1 MGKVNYSKI
10 EQIISENEKI
20 FISTHINPDGDS
32 LGSAFAMYHYLK
44 KIGKDCRIINHSEVP
59 LVYSFLNEK
68 EIFNEISDENIA
80 FIKNADL
87 GIILDIGD
95 FYRLGEV
102 ANVIEGT
109 TIETINI
116 DHHPLTENNFFT
128 HNFIN
133 LDASSVGEI
142 LYSYFSSLGSDTIDK
157 EMMLGIYSA
166 VLTDTGSF
174 RFSNTNQLSHEIA
187 VDAIKMGINI
197 SEIYQNIYENSSVSR
212 IKLLGNVIQKLNFD
226 CNGEL
231 LWFSLN
237 NDMVK
242 EVDGTNQDFDG
253 FTDFFR
259 GIQGVEIALMLYDL
273 KGKVRLSFR
282 SKGKYKVNNV
292 AKKMGGG
299 GHPFAA
305 AALVDGEFSDVK
317 STVLGLLSTY
327 INNYD
332 EDTSS

>member
-59 LVYSFLNEK
+59 LVYSFLNKK
-68 EIFNEISDENIA
+68 EIFNEINDENIA

-102 ANVIEGT
+102 ANIIEGT
-109 TIETINI
+109 TVETINI

-157 EMMLGIYSA
+157 KMMLGIYSA

-187 VDAIKMGINI
+187 VHAIKMGINI

>member
-68 EIFNEISDENIA
+68 EIFNEINDENIA

-116 DHHPLTENNFFT
+116 DHHPLTENDFFT

-142 LYSYFSSLGSDTIDK
+142 LYSYFSSLGSDIIDK

-282 SKGKYKVNNV
+282 SKGKYKVNEV

-305 AALVDGEFSDVK
+305 AALVDGDFSDVK
-317 STVLGLLSTY
+317 SKVLGLLSTY
-327 INNYD
+327 INSHN
-332 EDTSS
+332 ENTSS

>member
-68 EIFNEISDENIA
+68 EIFNEINDENIA

-116 DHHPLTENNFFT
+116 DHHPLTENDFFT

-142 LYSYFSSLGSDTIDK
+142 LYSYFSSLGSDIIDK

-197 SEIYQNIYENSSVSR
+197 SEVYQNIYENSSVSR

-282 SKGKYKVNNV
+282 SKGKYKVNDV

>member
-32 LGSAFAMYHYLK
+32 IGSAFAMYHYLK
-44 KIGKDCRIINHSEVP
+44 NLGKDCRIINHSEVP

-102 ANVIEGT
+102 ANIIEST
-109 TIETINI
+109 TVETINI
-116 DHHPLTENNFFT
+116 DHHPLTENDFFT

-142 LYSYFSSLGSDTIDK
+142 LYSYFSSLGSDIIDK

>member
-1 MGKVNYSKI
+1 VGKVNYSKI

-68 EIFNEISDENIA
+68 EIFNEINDENIA

-187 VDAIKMGINI
+187 VHAIKMGINI

-282 SKGKYKVNNV
+282 SKGKYKVNDV

>member
-20 FISTHINPDGDS
+20 FISTHINSDGDS

-68 EIFNEISDENIA
+68 EIFNEINDENIA

-282 SKGKYKVNNV
+282 SKGKYKVNDV

>member
-68 EIFNEISDENIA
+68 EIFNEINDENIA

-109 TIETINI
+109 AIEIINI

-142 LYSYFSSLGSDTIDK
+142 LYSYFSSLGSDIIDK
-157 EMMLGIYSA
+157 EMMLGIYCA

>member
-32 LGSAFAMYHYLK
+32 IGSAFAMYHYLK

-68 EIFNEISDENIA
+68 EIFNEINDENIA

-142 LYSYFSSLGSDTIDK
+142 LYSYFSSLGSDIIDK

-299 GHPFAA
+299 GHPFAS

>member
-44 KIGKDCRIINHSEVP
+44 KLGKDCRIINHSEVP

-102 ANVIEGT
+102 ANIIEST
-109 TIETINI
+109 TVETINI
-116 DHHPLTENNFFT
+116 DHHPLTENDFFT

-142 LYSYFSSLGSDTIDK
+142 LYSYFSSLGSDIIDK

-237 NDMVK
+237 NDMIK

>member
-32 LGSAFAMYHYLK
+32 IGSAFAMYHYLK
-44 KIGKDCRIINHSEVP
+44 NLGKDCRIINHSEVP

-68 EIFNEISDENIA
+68 EIFNEINDENIA

-87 GIILDIGD
+87 GIILEICEL
-95 FYRLGEV
+95 YRLGEV

-142 LYSYFSSLGSDTIDK
+142 LYSYFSSLGSDIIDK

>member
-68 EIFNEISDENIA
+68 EIFNEINDENIA

-102 ANVIEGT
+102 ANIIEGT

-237 NDMVK
+237 NDMIK

>member
-1 MGKVNYSKI
+1 MNYSKI

-68 EIFNEISDENIA
+68 EIFNEINDENIA

-102 ANVIEGT
+102 ANIIEST
-109 TIETINI
+109 TVETINI
-116 DHHPLTENNFFT
+116 DHHPLTENDFFT

-142 LYSYFSSLGSDTIDK
+142 LHSYFSSLGSDIIDK

>member
-1 MGKVNYSKI
+1 MNYSKI
-10 EQIISENEKI
+10 EQIIANNEKI

-44 KIGKDCRIINHSEVP
+44 KLGKDCRIINHSEVP
-59 LVYSFLNEK
+59 IVYSFLNYK
-68 EIFNEISDENIA
+68 DIFDEISDENIA

-102 ANVIEGT
+102 ANIIENT
-109 TIETINI
+109 TVETINI
-116 DHHPLTENNFFT
+116 DHHALTENDFFT

-133 LDASSVGEI
+133 LEASSVGEI
-142 LYSYFSSLGSDTIDK
+142 LYSYFLSLGNDIIDK
-157 EMMLGIYSA
+157 EMMLGIYTA

-174 RFSNTNQLSHEIA
+174 RFSNTSQLSHEIA
-187 VDAIKMGINI
+187 VKAIKMGINI

-226 CNGEL
+226 CNDEL

-282 SKGKYKVNNV
+282 SKGKYKVNEV

-305 AALVDGEFSDVK
+305 AALVDGDFSDVK
-317 STVLGLLSTY
+317 SKVLGLLSTY
-327 INNYD
+327 INSHN
-332 EDTSS
+332 ENTFS

>member
-1 MGKVNYSKI
+1 MNYSKI
-10 EQIISENEKI
+10 EQIIANNEKI

-44 KIGKDCRIINHSEVP
+44 KLGKDCRIINHSEVP
-59 LVYSFLNEK
+59 IVYSFLNDK
-68 EIFNEISDENIA
+68 DIFDEISDENIA

-102 ANVIEGT
+102 ANIIENT
-109 TIETINI
+109 TVETINI
-116 DHHPLTENNFFT
+116 DHHALTENDFFT

-133 LDASSVGEI
+133 LEASSVGEI
-142 LYSYFSSLGSDTIDK
+142 LYSYFLSLGNDIIDK
-157 EMMLGIYSA
+157 EMMLGIYTA

-174 RFSNTNQLSHEIA
+174 RFSNTSQLSHEIA
-187 VDAIKMGINI
+187 VKAIKMGINI

-226 CNGEL
+226 CNDEL

-282 SKGKYKVNNV
+282 SKGKYKVNEV

-305 AALVDGEFSDVK
+305 AALVDGDFSDVK
-317 STVLGLLSTY
+317 SKVLGLLSTY
-327 INNYD
+327 INSHN
-332 EDTSS
+332 ENTSS

>member
-1 MGKVNYSKI
+1 VGKVNYSKI

-44 KIGKDCRIINHSEVP
+44 KLGKDCRIINHSEVP

-102 ANVIEGT
+102 ANIIEST
-109 TIETINI
+109 TVETINI
-116 DHHPLTENNFFT
+116 DHHPLTENDFFT

-142 LYSYFSSLGSDTIDK
+142 LYSYFSSLGSDIIDK

-282 SKGKYKVNNV
+282 SKGKYKVNDV

>member
-44 KIGKDCRIINHSEVP
+44 KLGKDCRIINHSEVP

-102 ANVIEGT
+102 ANIIEST
-109 TIETINI
+109 TVETINI
-116 DHHPLTENNFFT
+116 DHHPLTENDFFT

-142 LYSYFSSLGSDTIDK
+142 LYSYFSSLGSDIIDK
-157 EMMLGIYSA
+157 EIMLGIYSA

>member
-1 MGKVNYSKI
+1 
-10 EQIISENEKI
+10 
-20 FISTHINPDGDS
+20 
-32 LGSAFAMYHYLK
+32 MYHYLK
-44 KIGKDCRIINHSEVP
+44 KLGKDCRIINHSEVP

-102 ANVIEGT
+102 ANIIEST
-109 TIETINI
+109 TVETINI
-116 DHHPLTENNFFT
+116 DHHPLTENDFFT

-142 LYSYFSSLGSDTIDK
+142 LYSYFSSLGSDIIDK

>member
-68 EIFNEISDENIA
+68 EIFNEINDENIA

-142 LYSYFSSLGSDTIDK
+142 LYSYFSSLGSDIIDK

-197 SEIYQNIYENSSVSR
+197 SEVYQNIYENSSVSR

-282 SKGKYKVNNV
+282 SKGKYKVNDV

>member
-44 KIGKDCRIINHSEVP
+44 KLGKDCRIINHSEVP

-102 ANVIEGT
+102 ANIIEGT
-109 TIETINI
+109 TVETINI

-187 VDAIKMGINI
+187 VHAIKMGINI

>member
-32 LGSAFAMYHYLK
+32 IGSAFAMYHYLK
-44 KIGKDCRIINHSEVP
+44 NLGKDCRIINHSEVP

-68 EIFNEISDENIA
+68 EIFNEVNDESIA

-87 GIILDIGD
+87 GVILDIGD

-102 ANVIEGT
+102 ANVIEST
-109 TIETINI
+109 TVETINI
-116 DHHPLTENNFFT
+116 DHHPLTENDFFT
-128 HNFIN
+128 HNFVN

-142 LYSYFSSLGSDTIDK
+142 LYSYFSSLGSDIIDK

-197 SEIYQNIYENSSVSR
+197 SEVYQNIYENSSVSR

-282 SKGKYKVNNV
+282 SKGKYKVNDV

-327 INNYD
+327 INNYN

>member
-1 MGKVNYSKI
+1 
-10 EQIISENEKI
+10 
-20 FISTHINPDGDS
+20 
-32 LGSAFAMYHYLK
+32 MYHYLK
-44 KIGKDCRIINHSEVP
+44 KLGKDCRIINHSEVP

-80 FIKNADL
+80 SIKNADL

-102 ANVIEGT
+102 ANIIEST
-109 TIETINI
+109 TVETINI
-116 DHHPLTENNFFT
+116 DHHPLTENDFFT

-142 LYSYFSSLGSDTIDK
+142 LYSYFSSLGSDIIDK

>member
-68 EIFNEISDENIA
+68 EIFNEINDENIA

-187 VDAIKMGINI
+187 VDTIKMGINI

-237 NDMVK
+237 NDMIK

>member
-1 MGKVNYSKI
+1 MCI
-10 EQIISENEKI
+10 R
-20 FISTHINPDGDS
+20 DS
-32 LGSAFAMYHYLK
+32 
-44 KIGKDCRIINHSEVP
+44 
-59 LVYSFLNEK
+59 
-68 EIFNEISDENIA
+68 
-80 FIKNADL
+80 
-87 GIILDIGD
+87 
-95 FYRLGEV
+95 YRLGEV
-102 ANVIEGT
+102 ANIIEST
-109 TIETINI
+109 TVETINI
-116 DHHPLTENNFFT
+116 DHHPLTENDFFT

-142 LYSYFSSLGSDTIDK
+142 LYSYFSSLGSDIIDK

-197 SEIYQNIYENSSVSR
+197 SEVYQNIYENSSVSR

>member
-68 EIFNEISDENIA
+68 EIFNEINDENIA

-142 LYSYFSSLGSDTIDK
+142 LYSYFSSLGSDIIDK

-187 VDAIKMGINI
+187 VHAIKMGINI

-282 SKGKYKVNNV
+282 SKGKYKVNDV

-332 EDTSS
+332 EYTSS

>member
-44 KIGKDCRIINHSEVP
+44 KIGKNCRIINHSEVP

-68 EIFNEISDENIA
+68 EIFNEINDENIA

-142 LYSYFSSLGSDTIDK
+142 LYSYFSSLGSDIIDK

-282 SKGKYKVNNV
+282 SKGKYKVNDV

>member
-1 MGKVNYSKI
+1 VGKVNYSKI

-44 KIGKDCRIINHSEVP
+44 KLGKDCRIINHSEVP

-102 ANVIEGT
+102 ANIIEST
-109 TIETINI
+109 TVETINI
-116 DHHPLTENNFFT
+116 DHHPLTENDFFT

-142 LYSYFSSLGSDTIDK
+142 LYSYFSSLGSDIIDK

-197 SEIYQNIYENSSVSR
+197 SEVYQNIYENSSVSR

>member
-68 EIFNEISDENIA
+68 EIFNEINDENIA

-102 ANVIEGT
+102 ANVIEST
-109 TIETINI
+109 RIETINI

-142 LYSYFSSLGSDTIDK
+142 LYSYFSSLGSDIIDK

-187 VDAIKMGINI
+187 VHAIKMGINI

-282 SKGKYKVNNV
+282 SKGKYKVNDV

>member
-68 EIFNEISDENIA
+68 EIFNEINDENIA
-80 FIKNADL
+80 FIKNDDL

-157 EMMLGIYSA
+157 KMMLGIYSA

-187 VDAIKMGINI
+187 VHAIKMGINI

-282 SKGKYKVNNV
+282 SKGKYKVNDV
-292 AKKMGGG
+292 AKKRGGG

>member
-68 EIFNEISDENIA
+68 EIFNEINDENIA

-187 VDAIKMGINI
+187 VHAIKMGINI

-282 SKGKYKVNNV
+282 SKGKYKVNDV

>member
-68 EIFNEISDENIA
+68 EIFNEINDENIA

-116 DHHPLTENNFFT
+116 DHHPLTENDFFT

-142 LYSYFSSLGSDTIDK
+142 LYSYFSSLGSDIIDK

>member
-59 LVYSFLNEK
+59 LVYSFLNKK
-68 EIFNEISDENIA
+68 EIFNEINDENIA

-102 ANVIEGT
+102 ANIIEST
-109 TIETINI
+109 TVETINI

-142 LYSYFSSLGSDTIDK
+142 LYSYFSSLGSDIIDK

>member
-1 MGKVNYSKI
+1 VGKVNYSKI

-44 KIGKDCRIINHSEVP
+44 KLGKDCRIINHSEVP

-102 ANVIEGT
+102 ANIIEST
-109 TIETINI
+109 TVETINI
-116 DHHPLTENNFFT
+116 DHHPLTENDFFT

-142 LYSYFSSLGSDTIDK
+142 LYSYFSSLGSDIIDK